1 MIKVLPHTTMLDA
14 ALLDGSLEAVFGVA
28 FANGK
33 SITDELVVGE
43 MLQSSGLKF
52 KPSVMAPIANP
63 DKAQVSVMAGQT
75 LLDLAVQELGSLE
88 AVFALSLLNRL
99 PTTAELTT
107 SQMIDFSINPLNK
120 KVAQTFKNNSWKPA
134 SATTSAPAGQPPLPV
149 LEGVDYWAI
158 EVDFKV
164 Q

>member
-1 MIKVLPHTTMLDA
+1 MIKILPHTTMLDA
-14 ALLDGSLEAVFGVA
+14 ALQDGSLEAVFGLA

-43 MLQSSGLKF
+43 VLQSSGLRF
-52 KPSVMAPIANP
+52 NPSVMAAIANP
-63 DKAQVSVMAGQT
+63 DKSQVSVMAGQT

-88 AVFALSLLNRL
+88 AVFGLSILNHL
-99 PTTAELTT
+99 PPTAELTT
-107 SQMIDFSINPLNK
+107 LQMIDFNINPLNK
-120 KVAQTFKNNSWKPA
+120 KVAQTFRNNNWKPA
-134 SATTSAPAGQPPLPV
+134 SATTSAPAGQPPLPI